1 MSETAT
7 TNNQVAVIENS
18 IEVLKTGPEIL
29 ANNQQRQQKALAVGR
44 NILAAIQENGMNAE
58 LDEKAKEYLT
68 KVNTAAKD
76 MKEQRAA
83 VTQLMDELKKMYT
96 VVENDLDPKKPG
108 TIPAQVQAA
117 RDAYAKQ
124 LAEEAERKRKEADR
138 IAAIA
143 KERIDLK
150 AQIEVKMNEYF
161 NTYLLNQ
168 KQKFTAKFNSL
179 VLDSFADDAHAIRQY
194 QPNYS
199 EQHFSLFNPSV
210 SSGIIDSGEIL
221 DIVAEVK
228 QGKYEVF
235 AERYKAEMT
244 ALKQEIVDKLP
255 SKLEELREQ
264 RRLEIEAADAK
275 RKAEEEEAKRRAE
288 MEKANAAQRK
298 RLEEEAAAARAAE
311 EKRQAELKAEQERM
325 AAERKKR
332 EEEEAARL
340 AEEAAEAQRKA
351 EEQAMIKKQGEE
363 TMVLFEKEAAI
374 AESVQ
379 APEARQGYEITVL
392 HPVGYTQIFAIWF
405 EKVGKDLPV
414 DKLGNT
420 KLDQMKAW
428 AEKEAHKSG
437 TKIDSKFLQY
447 NETFKAVNRK
457 TKL

>member
-1 MSETAT
+1 MSEVAT
-7 TNNQVAVIENS
+7 NNNQVAVIENS
-18 IEVLKTGPEIL
+18 IEVLKTGPQIL

-44 NILAAIQENGMNAE
+44 NILAAIQEKGMDAE
-58 LDEKAKEYLT
+58 LDEKAKVYLI
-68 KVNTAAKD
+68 KVNDAVKE

-83 VTQLMDELKKMYT
+83 VTQIMDELKKMYT
-96 VVENDLDPKKPG
+96 VVENELDAKKPG

-124 LAEEAERKRKEADR
+124 LAEEAERKRREAEREAAKKVEAVNIKTEMTTKYLGQYNEHLLKKKQGLVSAFNAITLDNYEEKAKALKELSFSFQFQHEGLYAVNV
-138 IAAIA
+138 
-143 KERIDLK
+143 KYHTTEELK
-150 AQIEVKMNEYF
+150 AISDAVILENREEIEANF
-161 NTYLLNQ
+161 
-168 KQKFTAKFNSL
+168 
-179 VLDSFADDAHAIRQY
+179 H
-194 QPNYS
+194 
-199 EQHFSLFNPSV
+199 
-210 SSGIIDSGEIL
+210 
-221 DIVAEVK
+221 
-228 QGKYEVF
+228 
-235 AERYKAEMT
+235 AEMNL
-244 ALKQEIVDKLP
+244 LKDELIEKLP

-264 RRLEIEAADAK
+264 RRLEIEAAEAK

-288 MEKANAAQRK
+288 IEKANEAERK
-298 RLEEEAAAARAAE
+298 RLEQEAAAARAAE
-311 EKRQAELKAEQERM
+311 EKRQAELKAEQERL

-340 AEEAAEAQRKA
+340 AQEAAEAQRKA

-374 AESVQ
+374 AETVQ

-392 HPVGYTQIFAIWF
+392 HPVGYTQIFALWF

-420 KLDQMKAW
+420 KLDQMKTW

-447 NETFKAVNRK
+447 KETFKAVNRK
-457 TKL
+457 SK